1 MSSKVFLVDRKV
13 WPLWTTDYKIPFI
26 LSWSTFKGQ
35 PFLQSSV
42 LFSLLFFFF
51 LCTWT
56 ENLALGKPAAQTST
70 YRDVHASGEAK
81 KAVDGIADANFNNGH
96 CSHTYPNNPGW
107 WRVDLGPNGVPVSEV
122 SIVNRFSSNPDVRLR
137 SKDYKIT
144 LGESYF
150 HLHWTLFL

>member
-1 MSSKVFLVDRKV
+1 MKSSSLTVRFDRCE
-13 WPLWTTDYKIPFI
+13 LLTTKIPSSYSEA
-26 LSWSTFKGQ
+26 LPKVNR
-35 PFLQSSV
+35 FLQSSL
-42 LFSLLFFFF
+42 LFSLFFFFF
-51 LCTWT
+51 LCSWT
-56 ENLALGKPAAQTST
+56 ENLALGKPVAQSST
-70 YRDVHASGEAK
+70 YRDVHASGEAE

-96 CSHTYPNNPGW
+96 CSQTYPNNPGW